1 VGERVSTVL
10 FLFPNSRE
18 IRHMR
23 DPPRLG
29 SRVRSRRR
37 ATYTVAEVIDWGSD
51 TYTAICVGTASAS
64 ATVPERAAGQE
75 SAVRERHRYDKDL
88 AADLLQRT
96 RDSLLLKR
104 AKDSLS
110 PRAIR
115 RRWRD
120 RNYLP

>member
-1 VGERVSTVL
+1 VV
-10 FLFPNSRE
+10 
-18 IRHMR
+18 
-23 DPPRLG
+23 
-29 SRVRSRRR
+29 
-37 ATYTVAEVIDWGSD
+37 EVIDWGSD
-51 TYTAICVGTASAS
+51 TYTAICVGKASAS
-64 ATVPERAAGQE
+64 ATVPERTAGREKAA
-75 SAVRERHRYDKDL
+75 ARERHRDDKDL

-110 PRAIR
+110 PRAVR